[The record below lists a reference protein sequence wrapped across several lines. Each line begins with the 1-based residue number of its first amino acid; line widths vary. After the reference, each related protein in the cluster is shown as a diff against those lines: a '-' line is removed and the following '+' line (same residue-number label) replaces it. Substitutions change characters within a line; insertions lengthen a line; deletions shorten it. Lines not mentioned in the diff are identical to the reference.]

1 MKTGSLLHRS
11 RAVCAAI
18 ALGAF
23 AFLPVARAENGPRID
38 ALHVAKLAS
47 DYLATHGKDAPY
59 VVSIALEKDALLGGK
74 TSWIVRWSHALLADG
89 NKEVGM
95 RVKLDGSVSYLIDDK
110 AGSKKRAAPL
120 KSE

>member
-1 MKTGSLLHRS
+1 MTPGSPVHRC

-18 ALGAF
+18 ALGAL
-23 AFLPVARAENGPRID
+23 AFLPVARAENAPRID

-47 DYLATHGKDAPY
+47 DYLAAHGKDAPH

-74 TSWIVRWSHALLADG
+74 TSWIVRWSRPLLADG

-95 RVKLDGSVSYLIDDK
+95 RVKPDGSVSYLVEDK
-110 AGSKKRAAPL
+110 SGPKKRAVPL
-120 KSE
+120 KS